1 METMKLIVDMMKQDG
16 KVRLAKREDLVEM
29 VLFHCY
35 NEKESGAGRVR
46 MDDERGVKRGGNAE
60 KETSHWD

>member
-1 METMKLIVDMMKQDG
+1 M
-16 KVRLAKREDLVEM
+16 RLAKREDLVEM

-60 KETSHWD
+60 KEASHWD